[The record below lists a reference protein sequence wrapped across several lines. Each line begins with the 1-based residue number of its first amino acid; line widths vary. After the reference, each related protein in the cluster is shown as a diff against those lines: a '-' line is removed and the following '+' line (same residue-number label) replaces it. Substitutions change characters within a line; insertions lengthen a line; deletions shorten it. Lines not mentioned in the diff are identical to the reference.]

1 MKLPERIA
9 RPEFWT
15 AAFTGVLA
23 MATLWAIWYARGQL
37 REAHEEAQ
45 VQHLLVFIQ
54 QFEQEPMATYR
65 RQLAEKRLKN
75 EDEPDELWDELNF
88 FDTIGLLV
96 DRGYLNETDVWDSFS
111 YWVFDLNADARDAI
125 EREQRSDPNSF
136 TNFTLL
142 VDRLQHIETEHHG
155 TTARPTKEEVLDFYR
170 GEATVGLGTPLG
182 LHPHSRNQTRKR

>member
-1 MKLPERIA
+1 MKLPERMS

-23 MATLWAIWYARGQL
+23 VATLWAIWYARGQL
-37 REAHEEAQ
+37 KEAHQEAQ
-45 VQHLLVFIQ
+45 VQHLLTFIQ

-96 DRGYLNETDVWDSFS
+96 EKGYLNETHVWDSFS
-111 YWVFDLNADARDAI
+111 YWVFDLNADATPMPGMPL
-125 EREQRSDPNSF
+125 SGN
-136 TNFTLL
+136 N
-142 VDRLQHIETEHHG
+142 
-155 TTARPTKEEVLDFYR
+155 EVILTPSR
-170 GEATVGLGTPLG
+170 ISLHSWTVSNT
-182 LHPHSRNQTRKR
+182 